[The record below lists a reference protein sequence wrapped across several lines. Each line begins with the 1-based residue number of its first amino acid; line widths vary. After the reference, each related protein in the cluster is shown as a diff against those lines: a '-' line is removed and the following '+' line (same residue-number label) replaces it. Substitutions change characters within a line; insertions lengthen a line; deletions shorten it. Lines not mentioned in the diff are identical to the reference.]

1 MKTLSTYTG
10 AMSNRLTFSTL
21 TEPQKET
28 PGWQEREGSSFSHE
42 EFKHSPFHWNL
53 GIATNNQ
60 AEAYALY
67 QGLLLAKILNIHS
80 LSVIGDSKIII
91 GHARKGSHPPNLHL
105 KAILQRISATL
116 KHFPNISLFHV
127 LRRNN
132 QLVDAKKIWPSAWS
146 KAR

>member
-1 MKTLSTYTG
+1 VAGAGGVIIFPRGNQALS
-10 AMSNRLTFSTL
+10 
-21 TEPQKET
+21 
-28 PGWQEREGSSFSHE
+28 
-42 EFKHSPFHWNL
+42 FHWSL

-67 QGLLLAKILNIHS
+67 QGLLLAKILSIHS

-91 GHARKGSHPPNLHL
+91 NHARKGSHPPNIHL
-105 KAILQRISATL
+105 KAILQRISATIN
-116 KHFPNISLFHV
+116 HFSNISLFHV

-132 QLVDAKKIWPSAWS
+132 QMATPKQIWPSPWS